1 MRALP
6 CAMNINIYSTSPGP
20 GRDVAEDAED
30 PRLILID
37 PGAVE
42 APFEIIRSGAYQVQ
56 APPDGP
62 GQVLVTGLEL
72 GY

>member
-6 CAMNINIYSTSPGP
+6 CAMNINIYSTSSAP
-20 GRDVAEDAED
+20 GRDVAEDDD
-30 PRLILID
+30 PQLILID
-37 PGAVE
+37 PGAAE
-42 APFEIIRSGAYQVQ
+42 APFEIIRSGAWQVQ

-62 GQVLVTGLEL
+62 SQVLVTGLEL